1 MPEWDAEVDVDETL
15 VRALLSEQFPELD
28 ARSARFVGEGWDNAV
43 WVVEET
49 WVFRFPRRA
58 IAIAGVEREI
68 AVLPR
73 LAPLLSVPVPEPRFV
88 GVPSDRFPWPFF
100 GAPRLSGV
108 EPCDAAL
115 DDVERE
121 AIGRE
126 LGHFLRDLHSQV
138 TLESADPSS
147 ALPDDPI
154 RRADTPFRVTRTRE
168 RLAELPP
175 GVWQP
180 TPRVEEILAEG
191 ERLEP
196 STARVLTHGDL
207 HVRHLL
213 VGGGSVRGVI
223 DWGDMCRS
231 DPAIDLMR
239 VWLLLP
245 AAARERF
252 AEAYGRIDA
261 EAALRSRVLALFL
274 GLTLAIY
281 ARDLGHAALEREC
294 VAGLDRT
301 LVD

>member
-58 IAIAGVEREI
+58 VAIPGVEREI
-68 AVLPR
+68 AVLPNLAR
-73 LAPLLSVPVPEPRFV
+73 LVPVPIPEPRLI
-88 GVPSDRFPWPFF
+88 GVPGDRFQWPFF
-100 GAPRLSGV
+100 GAPLLSGL
-108 EPCDAAL
+108 EPCHAAL
-115 DDVERE
+115 DDGARE
-121 AIGRE
+121 TVGAE
-126 LGHFLRDLHSQV
+126 LGSVLRVLHSPE
-138 TLESADPSS
+138 TLASADPSCT
-147 ALPDDPI
+147 LPDDPI

-175 GVWQP
+175 GLWQP

-191 ERLEP
+191 ERLAP
-196 STARVLTHGDL
+196 STRRVLTHGDL

-213 VGGGSVRGVI
+213 VEGGSLSGI
-223 DWGDMCRS
+223 LDWGDMCRS
-231 DPAIDLMR
+231 DPAIDLML

-245 AAARERF
+245 PAARERF
-252 AEAYGRIDA
+252 VEAYGRIDA
-261 EAALRSRVLALFL
+261 EAALRARVLALFL

-281 ARDLGHAALEREC
+281 ARDVGHAALEREC

-301 LVD
+301 LLD